1 MLIRNSLLLSVS
13 MLILMGNANAGM
25 NFLPDLGESGLGG
38 KSPGVPGNNG
48 GRDVKLTGCDTSYQ
62 TNACTGDTPF
72 TTDKVRAQ
80 NGSLCYKCRAFE
92 ANDCEKDGFYLQSH
106 WDLMKPRASLNLPQ
120 SSKFAEVF
128 GNIFGFRN
136 ANATTVRN
144 DGLDNVVRLD
154 GGGGGSGS
162 KPDLTPE
169 YEGPTLVKD
178 PAFPYN
184 PIPVNPPAD
193 PVLTLEKCLI
203 SSRKIIDKDV
213 DGSMYTF
220 KKTDTC
226 GHNSSYI
233 KGEWTASCDT
243 TKYKYDSSNCSD
255 ILAGNKCGDKWDGCY
270 KCSDLYS
277 ITNASSCKY
286 PLPGVYEPGQTKADS
301 KDIAT
306 ASCSK
311 TTEGCLYNC
320 LMQIETAC
328 TSVSHPYTSSNCT
341 GTLGGSSC
349 TDASGIKRSALCEES
364 CSGYTYT
371 TSNCN
376 GILGG
381 GSCSAKYKTCTACT
395 APKTANSNRTTC
407 SCPDSYKYTAQNCNG
422 IPSGTSC
429 DGKYPGCYVPSF
441 SDDRANCGPSGS
453 MC

>member
-72 TTDKVRAQ
+72 TTDRVRAQ

-106 WDLMKPRASLNLPQ
+106 WDLMKPRASLNIPQ
-120 SSKFAEVF
+120 SSKFAEMF
-128 GNIFGFRN
+128 GNIFGFRS
-136 ANATTVRN
+136 ANATIQQQEQI
-144 DGLDNVVRLD
+144 VVD
-154 GGGGGSGS
+154 TGGGGGGGGYIPPS
-162 KPDLTPE
+162 PVIPH
-169 YEGPTLVKD
+169 D
-178 PAFPYN
+178 PAPIN
-184 PIPVNPPAD
+184 PQEAPNV
-193 PVLTLEKCLI
+193 TLEKCLI

-243 TKYKYDSSNCSD
+243 TKYKYDSSNCST
-255 ILAGNKCGDKWDGCY
+255 ILAGNKCGNKWDGCY

-286 PLPGVYEPGQTKADS
+286 PLQGVYEPGQTKVGFL
-301 KDIAT
+301 DIAT

-320 LMQIETAC
+320 LMQLDFVC
-328 TSVSHPYTSSNCT
+328 TSSSHPYTSANCT
-341 GTLGGSSC
+341 GTLGGASC
-349 TDASGIKRSALCEES
+349 TDASGIKRSVLCGEA
-364 CSGYTYT
+364 CSEYTYT
-371 TSNCN
+371 ASNCN

-395 APKTANSNRTTC
+395 APKTANAAKTAC
-407 SCPDSYKYTAQNCNG
+407 SCPASYKYTAQNCNG

-429 DGKYPGCYVPSF
+429 DGKYPGCYTPSF

>member
-13 MLILMGNANAGM
+13 MLILVGNANAGM

-38 KSPGVPGNNG
+38 KKPGIPGDD
-48 GRDVKLTGCDTSYQ
+48 GRDIKLKGCDDGYQ
-62 TNACTGDTPF
+62 TNSCTGDTPF
-72 TTDKVRAQ
+72 TTEKIRAQ

-92 ANDCEKDGFYLQSH
+92 ANDCEKDGFYTQSY

-120 SSKFAEVF
+120 SSKFAELF

-136 ANATTVRN
+136 ANANTIKN
-144 DGLDNVVRLD
+144 DLLHDSDALNGGSGG
-154 GGGGGSGS
+154 GGGGGSVYIPPS
-162 KPDLTPE
+162 T
-169 YEGPTLVKD
+169 VIKD
-178 PAFPYN
+178 PVLPYD

-226 GHNSSYI
+226 SANSLYF
-233 KGEWTASCDT
+233 KGEWLSSCDT

-320 LMQIETAC
+320 LMQIEIAC
-328 TSVSHPYTSSNCT
+328 TSASHPYTSSNCEV
-341 GTLGGSSC
+341 LGGASC
-349 TDASGIKRSALCEES
+349 TDASGIKRSVLCGES

-371 TSNCN
+371 ASNCN
-376 GILGG
+376 GVLGG
-381 GSCSAKYKTCTACT
+381 GSCSEKYKTCTACT
-395 APKTANSNRTTC
+395 APKTANAARTAC

-441 SDDRANCGPSGS
+441 SDDRVNCGPSGS